1 MSEIIK
7 WSETNVGK
15 YSMFNIELGGIKTE
29 ISCDSENSEKLI
41 SLLKELEHG
50 HATMNE
56 ENEKLK
62 QQIKTSVLLSE
73 AEKNTLALMRSQIDE
88 LLGAEV
94 VEPIP
99 SNEHHYSIKP
109 VGGYEFVNI
118 IRACKILGFTRK
130 NVNEYF
136 HIDAYVF
143 LKQYGLRFDDLC
155 GPTDTFYNKFF
166 NTGMKSRS
174 KAKKDYNYIK
184 KNDNLFLKR
193 SEETLNDLADKHSI
207 SVQSLWAYCITQ
219 SRDFEIEDCNGN
231 IQKFIFDLE
240 PQSDKA
246 INAHRLIEARGGIPK
261 LKKLRRDGYKQ
272 YEIAD
277 MWGIKSSSITHYITR
292 KGERWSSWPKH

>member
-15 YSMFNIELGGIKTE
+15 YSMFDVELGGIKTK

-41 SLLKELEHG
+41 SLLKELEHN

-94 VEPIP
+94 IEPIP
-99 SNEHHYSIKP
+99 SNEHHYSIRP
-109 VGGYEFVNI
+109 AGGYEFVNI

-136 HIDAYVF
+136 HTDAYAF
-143 LKQYGLRFDDLC
+143 LKQYGLKFDDLC

-166 NTGMKSRS
+166 NVGMKPRS
-174 KAKKDYNYIK
+174 EAKKDYNYIK
-184 KNDNLFLKR
+184 KNSNQLLKWTK
-193 SEETLNDLADKHSI
+193 ETLNDVAAEHNI

-219 SRDFEIEDCNGN
+219 SYDFEIKDCNGD

-261 LKKLRRDGYKQ
+261 LKKLRKNGYKQ
-272 YEIAD
+272 YEIAN
-277 MWGIKSSSITHYITR
+277 MWGIKPQSITTYITK
-292 KGERWSSWPKH
+292 KGEKWSAWPKH